1 MNKDQ
6 LDGLMAF
13 RAVAQTQ
20 SFSRAAEALNISH
33 SAVSQII
40 KALEERIGTTLITRT
55 TRSISLT
62 EAGEKFLSSL
72 GPALDQILGAFDEA
86 ASYSGKPSGTLKLNL
101 LRSPYVSHFEKLV
114 LSFMKKY
121 PEICVELHFQELSV
135 DVVKGGF
142 DAGIRL
148 SDILAKDMVAI
159 KLLGPIRWVVACSP
173 KYLKD
178 KSIPKHPREL
188 LAHNCIRFQ
197 FEPGR
202 LYDKWEFEKKGQEL
216 QVQVKGTLVM
226 NDALLM
232 KSAAIN
238 GAGFIYT
245 EESSIETELKSG
257 KLVTVLD
264 DYSSTSAGYYLYF
277 PKSSQVLP
285 KLRAF
290 IDHVKEFQIS

>member
-6 LDGLMAF
+6 LDGLIAF
-13 RAVAQTQ
+13 RAVAETN

-40 KALEERIGTTLITRT
+40 KGLEERIGTTLITRT

-62 EAGEKFLSSL
+62 EAGEKFLQSL
-72 GPALDQILGAFDEA
+72 GPALDQIQGAFDEA
-86 ASYSGKPSGTLKLNL
+86 ISYSGKPSGTLKLNL
-101 LRSPYVSHFEKLV
+101 LRTTYVTHFEKLI

-121 PEICVELHFQELSV
+121 PEINVELHFQELSV

-142 DAGIRL
+142 DAGIRI
-148 SDILAKDMVAI
+148 SDLLAKDMVAI

-178 KSIPKHPREL
+178 KEIPKHPREL

-216 QVQVKGTLVM
+216 EVQVKGTLVM
-226 NDALLM
+226 NDAILM
-232 KSAAIN
+232 KSAALN

-245 EESSIETELKSG
+245 EEVAIENELKTG
-257 KLVTVLD
+257 KLVTILD
-264 DYSSTSAGYYLYF
+264 DYSATSAGYYLYF

-290 IDHVKEFQIS
+290 IDHVKETII

>member
-6 LDGLMAF
+6 LDGLIAF
-13 RAVAQTQ
+13 RAVAETN
-20 SFSRAAEALNISH
+20 SFSGAAKVLNISH

-40 KALEERIGTTLITRT
+40 KNLEERLGTTLITRT

-62 EAGEKFLSSL
+62 EAGEKFLTTL
-72 GPALDQILGAFDEA
+72 GPALDQIQSAFDDA
-86 ASYSGKPSGTLKLNL
+86 ASYSEKPSGTLKLNL
-101 LRSPYVSHFEKLV
+101 LRTTYASHFEKLI

-121 PEICVELHFQELSV
+121 PDINLELHFQELSV
-135 DVVKGGF
+135 DIVKGGF
-142 DAGIRL
+142 DAGIRI
-148 SDILAKDMVAI
+148 SDILDKDMVAI
-159 KLLGPIRWVVACSP
+159 KLLGPIKWVVACSP

-178 KSIPKHPREL
+178 KNIPKHPREL

-216 QVQVKGTLVM
+216 QVHVKGTLVM

-238 GAGFIYT
+238 GAGFIFT
-245 EESSIETELKSG
+245 EEVSIEAELKSG

-264 DYSSTSAGYYLYF
+264 DYASTSAGYYLYF

-290 IDHVKEFQIS
+290 IDHVKESMSQ